1 MREKVYGGNN
11 RYADGAC
18 VFAACPVAAL
28 TDNLVSKHNHL
39 RIRYCKFFHRKEH
52 LLLDKLSKNSFYIL
66 YMRKNSGIRAKLY
79 YYYILHSNFYIDRMI
94 KRRGGNLIFL
104 IVLK

>member
-52 LLLDKLSKNSFYIL
+52 LLLDKLSKNS
-66 YMRKNSGIRAKLY
+66 GIRAKLY